1 MSAFSVNV
9 KSVVEQGFFHEFT
22 FDNKALKKHL
32 SSLNLLKT
40 FEVRK
45 LSNSKL
51 NFVTSLAGADVVGYY
66 RRGDLATSL
75 MPATYFVHGLA
86 GYPPAVM
93 SAHGLPT
100 AAFLSAG
107 VDPLTYATL
116 PTYAASAAAAA
127 AQLQGS
133 AAYDTNVSSDA
144 ATTSELS
151 PASTQN
157 GVIDSNGTG
166 NYTPPGYG
174 NFCF

>member
-1 MSAFSVNV
+1 M
-9 KSVVEQGFFHEFT
+9 
-22 FDNKALKKHL
+22 LY
-32 SSLNLLKT
+32 
-40 FEVRK
+40 
-45 LSNSKL
+45 
-51 NFVTSLAGADVVGYY
+51 AGADVVAVGYY
-66 RRGDLATSL
+66 RRGDLTTSL

-116 PTYAASAAAAA
+116 PTYAAAAAA

-174 NFCF
+174 DCCLLSYYTLANVGTKNFFSASECLQYGNHFLTDVNMLHCLAEF